1 MKKGILFT
9 AFGFGLLVLPALASA
24 APVEKTDG
32 FVCPVFNDQSAVG
45 EHNPQ
50 AVEIGGG
57 DYTVAGPDVSVPS
70 HATNQDGEGTPG
82 GEHASPGDTDY
93 TAIWG

>member
-1 MKKGILFT
+1 
-9 AFGFGLLVLPALASA
+9 
-24 APVEKTDG
+24 
-32 FVCPVFNDQSAVG
+32 
-45 EHNPQ
+45 
-50 AVEIGGG
+50 VEIGGG